1 MQRYQTHLCVGSVL
15 LSAIVCLG
23 ANAQDPASSREHD
36 QPGPR
41 DTSRAAAG
49 ELDNPVMPGGRG
61 GGRPEG
67 RGGRGGR
74 GGGRPEGRGG
84 GRPEGRGGR

>member
-1 MQRYQTHLCVGSVL
+1 MQRYQTHLCFGSVL

-23 ANAQDPASSREHD
+23 ANAQEPASSRERD

-41 DTSRAAAG
+41 GTPRAAES
-49 ELDNPVMPGGRG
+49 ELENPVIPGGRG

-67 RGGRGGR
+67 RGR
-74 GGGRPEGRGG
+74 
-84 GRPEGRGGR
+84 